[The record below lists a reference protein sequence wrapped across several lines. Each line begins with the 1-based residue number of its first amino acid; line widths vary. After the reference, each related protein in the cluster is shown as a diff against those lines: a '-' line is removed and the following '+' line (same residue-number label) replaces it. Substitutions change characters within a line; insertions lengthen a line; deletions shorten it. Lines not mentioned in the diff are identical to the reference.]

1 MLRFFICTGCYADE
15 VRGVNQSPIRPSEKN
30 GIRSGK
36 VCMIRWVSDKE
47 RDMDAIKVAAVQM
60 VSALSP
66 EKNIQTAEQWVA
78 QAAAQGADWVVLPE
92 YWPLMGR
99 SDTDKLAWAE
109 EFGAGFLQD
118 ALRNMAVKHGIVLF
132 AGSIPLASPESGK
145 VMNSL
150 LVYGRDGSCL
160 SRYDKVH
167 LFGYSGLGEQYAE
180 ADTITP
186 GHAVPHLEVDGWKV
200 AQGICYDLRFPEFF
214 RAQQPFDALILPAAF
229 TYTTGKAHWALL
241 LQARAVENQ
250 CYVVASAQGGVHESG
265 RKTFGASMIIDPW
278 GDVQAVL
285 PEGEGVVVEEIEQ
298 GRLKSVRSRLPALQH
313 RVF

>member
-1 MLRFFICTGCYADE
+1 
-15 VRGVNQSPIRPSEKN
+15 
-30 GIRSGK
+30 
-36 VCMIRWVSDKE
+36 
-47 RDMDAIKVAAVQM
+47 MDTIKVAAVQM
-60 VSALSP
+60 VSTLNP
-66 EKNIQTAEQWVA
+66 EENIQTANKWVA
-78 QAAAQGADWVVLPE
+78 KAAAQGADWVVLPE

-109 EFGAGFLQD
+109 EFGAGYLQD
-118 ALRNMAVKHGIVLF
+118 ALRKMAVEHSVVLF

-150 LVYGRDGSCL
+150 LVYGRDGQCL

-180 ADTITP
+180 SDTITP
-186 GHAVPHLEVDGWKV
+186 GHDLPHLEVDGWKV

-214 RAQQPFDALILPAAF
+214 RAQQPFDVLILPAAF
-229 TYTTGKAHWALL
+229 TYTTGKAHWTLL

-250 CYVVASAQGGVHESG
+250 CYAIASAQGGVHESG
-265 RKTFGASMIIDPW
+265 RKTFGSSMIIDPW
-278 GDVQAVL
+278 GEVKAVL
-285 PEGEGVVVEEIEQ
+285 LEGEGVVIEEIEK

-313 RVF
+313 RIF